1 MGGGINLSLPYKYK
15 KDLIYK
21 ENTYSMN
28 EMSIESL
35 MSVGTGLTTPKS
47 VESKTDNVQ
56 FDGFLD
62 GVELNLAR
70 TSEQLH
76 FVDTYDKLQAL
87 HSAEKMRMVK
97 KIQTAYKNIG
107 NTNVSNSVE
116 SYCNNA
122 MSTEGIKEAFKSFKD
137 KVVAFFKKIAEFF
150 KNLVAKIFG
159 SKIKGKAA
167 DELKTSIEEDHN
179 VTAVV
184 IDAVEQTSDD
194 APEAEE
200 FKESVTA
207 IEESTNLDRECFME
221 LMSSYKDSFELL
233 RLMDKNK
240 EISIPEIANA
250 QVVDTDIVEK
260 HKNKLP
266 KKFVAA
272 LDALKAKIK
281 SVDYAGMKKQLVE
294 SVKAKGTAAKQGI
307 SAIVQKFKEFV
318 KNGIASTKQALTDAH
333 LELKYQIQK
342 LERAAKPYVDAAKEK
357 VDSAKQYIHDKTTKP
372 APMTEAEKRSIA
384 NPSE

>member
-1 MGGGINLSLPYKYK
+1 
-15 KDLIYK
+15 
-21 ENTYSMN
+21 MN

-35 MSVGTGLTTPKS
+35 MSIGTGLTAPKS
-47 VESKTDNVQ
+47 VESKTDNIQ

-122 MSTEGIKEAFKSFKD
+122 MSTEGIKEAFKAFKD

-184 IDAVEQTSDD
+184 IEAVEQTSDD

-281 SVDYAGMKKQLVE
+281 SVDYTGMKKQLVE
-294 SVKAKGTAAKQGI
+294 TVKTKGTAAKQGI

-333 LELKYQIQK
+333 WELKYQIQR
-342 LERAAKPYVDAAKEK
+342 LQRAAKPYVDAAKEK

-372 APMTEAEKRSIA
+372 APMTEAEKRSLA